1 MPNHNWSTGF
11 TDSVDFYN
19 HYLEKF
25 HAEKFGNVIVDSAE
39 PAESRSL
46 MVIDMQNDFML
57 NPIDSERP
65 GRFSVSDG
73 ETMAQPLA
81 DFIGANAQKFTKIVF
96 SRDTHTSDHCSFFT
110 KGGPFPPH
118 CIANHDGA
126 ALHQSMKKFAS
137 LPNADVIFKG
147 CDHGTDSFSAVN
159 YTKNNNTNTYANSR
173 QLACKHESNTTNS
186 WLSKTGS
193 WYLKD
198 KSKNFAD
205 MPFLNI
211 ADCGNVEKNPLLPE
225 DCPAATSDAIASELG
240 QKFKVEDLLE
250 EGKTSGSHNVFV
262 VGLAGDWCVKD
273 TAMNIMKYVKRK
285 GGKLNGVTVRVY
297 VIQPFV
303 RFPMLPIQLNRVTAK
318 QYLDTS
324 KEKDV
329 NQYLFT
335 LLPKL
340 HLLTQGEVAE
350 VQDTVRTIME
360 TGQNPP
366 PIYVSYI
373 TGALPILEAY
383 QKTGVKIVRNAPS
396 FTTGGRRRKTRK
408 TSKKS
413 KKQRT
418 RRHH

>member
-46 MVIDMQNDFML
+46 MVIDMQNDFIL
-57 NPIDSERP
+57 NPVSPNKP

-81 DFIGANAQKFTKIVF
+81 DFIGANAQKFSKIIF

-126 ALHQSMKKFAS
+126 ALHNSMKPFS
-137 LPNADVIFKG
+137 TLPNADVIFKG

-159 YTKNNNTNTYANSR
+159 YIKNGNTNKYANGR
-173 QLACKHESNTTNS
+173 QLACKHEGATS

-193 WYLKD
+193 WYLND
-198 KSKNFAD
+198 KSKNFDD
-205 MPFLNI
+205 MPFVAPI
-211 ADCGNVEKNPLLPE
+211 ADCGNVEKNPLLPA
-225 DCPAATSDAIASELG
+225 DCPTATSEAIVKQLG
-240 QKFKVEDLLE
+240 EKFKIEHLLK
-250 EGKTSGSHNVFV
+250 EGQTSGSHNVFV

-273 TAMNIMKYVKRK
+273 TAMNIMKYVKRN

-303 RFPMLPIQLNRVTAK
+303 RFPMLPIQLNKVTAD

-335 LLPKL
+335 LLPTL
-340 HLLTQGEVAE
+340 HLLTRGEVSE
-350 VQDTVRTIME
+350 VQETVKTIMASGE
-360 TGQNPP
+360 NPP
-366 PIYVSYI
+366 PIYVSYL
-373 TGALPILEAY
+373 TGALPILEDY
-383 QKTGVKIVRNAPS
+383 QKTGVKIVRNIPS
-396 FTTGGRRRKTRK
+396 FTTGGRRRKTRRS
-408 TSKKS
+408 SKKS